1 MFVDIEWEPNTVRTY
16 KQRVERVVGAVGDL
30 IAMEGEG
37 TPSPIDDWL
46 LSRFHSKIKSI
57 DEAMAKNDLRAMAT
71 TVYFDMLN
79 DIKWYNRRGGNNRE
93 TINAALRIWIQSMMP
108 ITPHVAEELWE
119 QAGFE
124 GFVSTS
130 ELTTADESMISASA
144 EYGENFLRDLMS
156 DIGEIRKIAGIEPTK
171 LVLYTTAKWKRDVMA
186 FAVEMLEEGKL
197 TVPDL
202 TKRCMQDEAIKKN
215 GKAASEMAKKIAVE
229 FVRST
234 PESKRPVFETDEYA
248 LISNAIGFLSEEI
261 KLPVEVYSADTEG
274 VYDPANK
281 ARAAA
286 PGRPAIYLE

>member
-1 MFVDIEWEPNTVRTY
+1 
-16 KQRVERVVGAVGDL
+16 
-30 IAMEGEG
+30 
-37 TPSPIDDWL
+37 
-46 LSRFHSKIKSI
+46 
-57 DEAMAKNDLRAMAT
+57 
-71 TVYFDMLN
+71 
-79 DIKWYNRRGGNNRE
+79 
-93 TINAALRIWIQSMMP
+93 
-108 ITPHVAEELWE
+108 
-119 QAGFE
+119 
-124 GFVSTS
+124 
-130 ELTTADESMISASA
+130 
-144 EYGENFLRDLMS
+144 
-156 DIGEIRKIAGIEPTK
+156 
-171 LVLYTTAKWKRDVMA
+171 
-186 FAVEMLEEGKL
+186 MLEEGKL

-248 LISNAIGFLSEEI
+248 LISNAIGFLPEEI